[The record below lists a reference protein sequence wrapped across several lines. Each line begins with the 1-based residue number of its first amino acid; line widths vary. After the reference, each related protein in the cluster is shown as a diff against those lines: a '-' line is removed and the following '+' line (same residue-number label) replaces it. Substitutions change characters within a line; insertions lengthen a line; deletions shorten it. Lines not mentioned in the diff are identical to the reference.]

1 MLPNI
6 RPQVADVALTEKEKN
21 AMNEIAGTLI
31 GMVAGLIIA
40 LVLLAI
46 VTLIFRWLWNTTVP
60 DVFGLKTLT
69 FWQAFRILLLSAI
82 LFGGGTKVVERG
94 HEVVPEETTGQV
106 AG

>member
-1 MLPNI
+1 
-6 RPQVADVALTEKEKN
+6 
-21 AMNEIAGTLI
+21 MNELAGAVIGLI
-31 GMVAGLIIA
+31 AGLIIG
-40 LVLLAI
+40 LVILAI

-94 HEVVPEETTGQV
+94 HEVVPDDATSQTSG
-106 AG
+106 